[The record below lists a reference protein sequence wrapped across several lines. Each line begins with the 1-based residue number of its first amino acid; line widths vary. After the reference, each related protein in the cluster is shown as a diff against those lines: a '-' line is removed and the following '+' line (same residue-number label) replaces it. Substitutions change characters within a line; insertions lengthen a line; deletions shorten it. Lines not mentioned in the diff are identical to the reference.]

1 MAKRERRN
9 PELNLQPE
17 EQKVLS
23 QDFNLF
29 YVPQEAP
36 LPAGMKEF
44 TASLDSF
51 VNGGLM
57 KASLGKEVKMK
68 KSERAKALLDYNELK
83 GKFRDAVKNG
93 EIDKTA
99 NPYYLEKYKELTLNS
114 FANQFTERALEAYE
128 NSGIKKDITE
138 GAFEKFYKE
147 NLLKFVKEK
156 ELGFFTPE
164 ELEKSFFQN
173 TSQYRQQL
181 EARHKQNLLNEFNAD
196 FDNKIKDRIVGTIET
211 YKNFDTELLSE
222 AEIQSGV
229 TKWDKISET
238 LQKEISDLFE
248 VTGNGRDVIDTIFDG
263 IELYIT
269 STDDYEF
276 ALQVIQEIP
285 QLLEGGTGSIADIGR
300 LKNRRQELRDL
311 LIAKQ
316 NEKLNEEVK
325 FDANKDKMTTIQT
338 HNFLELELK
347 KNPQFSISQWT
358 NDKSRSDA
366 ERIAGEQYK
375 KSLDFDGG
383 NSDDGDIIKRI
394 EQHLVNRE
402 YKEASDLA
410 FEALE
415 SGDIRKQT
423 YQSYKS
429 TVIPNSQLLEGN
441 VYFDDL
447 YISGAFDAFDKSISS
462 GKMGGSVTQAITVR
476 AFLRKRLLT
485 WLDENA
491 NNPKYEG
498 NETLRQEDF
507 NAQFDRQITL
517 IKKTGKYDSLF
528 GQGQFELTGKS
539 SVEILEDQTNKVVEE
554 IKTKSDTGQ
563 KIVDQIKDLTG
574 LSDVQFLDKYKI
586 SKAQFKKENQL

>member
-1 MAKRERRN
+1 MCSPTIALTVASVASAGLQYKQGKAQQKAQYAQQVRQNELARKNAVARYASAQLKIRQELTKASQSDLRGTLKARKARATYIAGVGDAGGLALSGSTNALLANYQRTEGNFRNAIRNNMNINISQFERNLEAIQFGQESQSTYLTPPNSKLLFATQALNVANTYYSLQFQKQNAGLMDNTQKNAQTELRTRWLRYIMAKRDRRN
-9 PELNLQPE
+9 PELNLVPE

-44 TASLDSF
+44 TASLENF
-51 VNGGLM
+51 VNGGAT
-57 KASLGKEVKMK
+57 KAVLGAEVKMK
-68 KSERAKALLDYNELK
+68 KSERAKALKDYNEMK

-99 NPYYLEKYKELTLNS
+99 NPYYLQKYKELTLNS
-114 FANQFTERALEAYE
+114 FANQFTERALEAYN
-128 NSGIKKDITE
+128 NSGVKKDLSE

-164 ELEKSFFQN
+164 ELEKSFFQQ

-181 EARHKQNLLNEFNAD
+181 EATHKQNLLNEFNAD

-238 LQKEISDLFE
+238 LQKEITDLFE
-248 VTGNGRDVIDTIFDG
+248 VTGNGRDVIDTIFEG
-263 IELYIT
+263 LELYIT

-300 LKNRRQELRDL
+300 LANRQQELRDL

-325 FDANKDKMTTIQT
+325 FEANKDKMTT
-338 HNFLELELK
+338 N
-347 KNPQFSISQWT
+347 
-358 NDKSRSDA
+358 
-366 ERIAGEQYK
+366 
-375 KSLDFDGG
+375 
-383 NSDDGDIIKRI
+383 
-394 EQHLVNRE
+394 
-402 YKEASDLA
+402 
-410 FEALE
+410 
-415 SGDIRKQT
+415 
-423 YQSYKS
+423 
-429 TVIPNSQLLEGN
+429 
-441 VYFDDL
+441 
-447 YISGAFDAFDKSISS
+447 
-462 GKMGGSVTQAITVR
+462 
-476 AFLRKRLLT
+476 
-485 WLDENA
+485 
-491 NNPKYEG
+491 
-498 NETLRQEDF
+498 
-507 NAQFDRQITL
+507 
-517 IKKTGKYDSLF
+517 
-528 GQGQFELTGKS
+528 
-539 SVEILEDQTNKVVEE
+539 
-554 IKTKSDTGQ
+554 
-563 KIVDQIKDLTG
+563 
-574 LSDVQFLDKYKI
+574 
-586 SKAQFKKENQL
+586 

>member
-1 MAKRERRN
+1 MAKRDRRN

-36 LPAGMKEF
+36 LPSGMKEF
-44 TASLDSF
+44 TASLDNF
-51 VNGGLM
+51 VNGGAT
-57 KASLGKEVKMK
+57 KAVLGAEVKMK
-68 KSERAKALLDYNELK
+68 KSERAKALKDYNEMK

-114 FANQFTERALEAYE
+114 FANQFTERALEAYN
-128 NSGIKKDITE
+128 NSGVKKDLSE

-164 ELEKSFFQN
+164 ELEKSFFQQ

-181 EARHKQNLLNEFNAD
+181 EATHKQNLLNEFNAD

-238 LQKEISDLFE
+238 LQKEITDLFE
-248 VTGNGRDVIDTIFDG
+248 VTGNGRDVIDTIFEG

-300 LKNRRQELRDL
+300 LKNRQQELRDL

-325 FDANKDKMTTIQT
+325 FEANKDKMTTIQT
-338 HNFLELELK
+338 HNFLEKQKEKILILIYHNGLMINQELMQK
-347 KNPQFSISQWT
+347 ELQEN
-358 NDKSRSDA
+358 N
-366 ERIAGEQYK
+366 
-375 KSLDFDGG
+375 
-383 NSDDGDIIKRI
+383 IKR
-394 EQHLVNRE
+394 V
-402 YKEASDLA
+402 
-410 FEALE
+410 
-415 SGDIRKQT
+415 
-423 YQSYKS
+423 
-429 TVIPNSQLLEGN
+429 
-441 VYFDDL
+441 
-447 YISGAFDAFDKSISS
+447 
-462 GKMGGSVTQAITVR
+462 
-476 AFLRKRLLT
+476 
-485 WLDENA
+485 
-491 NNPKYEG
+491 
-498 NETLRQEDF
+498 
-507 NAQFDRQITL
+507 
-517 IKKTGKYDSLF
+517 
-528 GQGQFELTGKS
+528 
-539 SVEILEDQTNKVVEE
+539 
-554 IKTKSDTGQ
+554 
-563 KIVDQIKDLTG
+563 
-574 LSDVQFLDKYKI
+574 
-586 SKAQFKKENQL
+586 